1 MDPVYWPVVGLVR
14 TVFRAQ
20 GLQFTLTGTEFVPRR
35 GGAVMAINH
44 TAYPDFTYAGY
55 AALPARRL
63 VRFMAKE
70 AVFRH
75 PVSGPLMRG
84 MKHIPVDRQ
93 AGATAYRAA
102 VAALRAGEIVGVY
115 PEATI
120 SRSFELMDFKPGAA
134 RMAQEAGVP
143 ILPTIVWGGQRVW
156 TKDHPTRLGRSGI
169 PIHVAVGQPI
179 RVGADQDVAE
189 ATARLRECMAELLE
203 RVWADYP
210 SLPAQE
216 QVFLPQR
223 LGGQAPTPEEAA
235 ELRREELARKAA
247 KRAAPTPAR
256 SRLRERLGRAARRN
270 PAEGDR
276 AGQES
281 TGPARGPDPSAPVA

>member
-1 MDPVYWPVVGLVR
+1 MDPVYWPVVGVVR

-20 GLQFTLTGTEFVPRR
+20 GLKFTLTGTEFVPRR

-55 AALPARRL
+55 AAVPARRL
-63 VRFMAKE
+63 VRFLAKE

-75 PVSGPLMRG
+75 KVSGPLMRG
-84 MKHIPVDRQ
+84 MKHIPVDRE
-93 AGATAYRAA
+93 AGGAAYRHA

-156 TKDHPTRLGRSGI
+156 TKDHPKRLGRTKI
-169 PIHVAVGQPI
+169 PIHVAVGQPM
-179 RVGADQDVAE
+179 RVSPDEDVAE
-189 ATARLRECMAELLE
+189 ATARLKAAMGELLE
-203 RVWADYP
+203 QVWAAYP
-210 SLPAQE
+210 EMPPE
-216 QVFLPQR
+216 DQVFQPAR
-223 LGGQAPTPEEAA
+223 LGGTAPTPQEAA
-235 ELRREELARKAA
+235 ELRRQELARKAA
-247 KRAAPTPAR
+247 
-256 SRLRERLGRAARRN
+256 RR
-270 PAEGDR
+270 G
-276 AGQES
+276 
-281 TGPARGPDPSAPVA
+281 